1 VALAAAQGFGS
12 AIGNIVAPHNIIA
25 GSATVGITAREGEVL
40 SKTLGLCL
48 AASLLGGALTFA
60 AIRLLPL

>member
-1 VALAAAQGFGS
+1 VALAAAQSFGS

-48 AASLLGGALTFA
+48 AASLMGGALTFA